1 MSPRWRTAAAGVTV
15 MTVAGAAIL
24 MSAPPRPGEAAV
36 PSAAPAGDVRRG
48 ADLYA
53 THCAS
58 CHGDAGEGTP
68 DGIPLRRIG
77 TAAVD
82 FVLTTGRMPLANPHQ
97 PMERRRSPWTTRDV
111 ADLVA
116 FVASLGSGGPAIPAV
131 HPEAGDLVLG
141 GKIFTANCAACHG
154 TAGQGAAVGE
164 GADAPALDEAT
175 PEQIAEAVR
184 IGPDPMPRFDAATID
199 RHSLDSLVRYV
210 TFLRRAPN
218 PGGLSL
224 GHMGPVAEGFVGWAI
239 GLALLVAVIR
249 LIGTTT

>member
-1 MSPRWRTAAAGVTV
+1 MSRRWRSAAAGVTV
-15 MTVAGAAIL
+15 MIVAVAAFL
-24 MSAPPRPGEAAV
+24 MSHLPRAGEAAAT
-36 PSAAPAGDVRRG
+36 SAATAGDVRRG
-48 ADLYA
+48 AELYA

-58 CHGDAGEGTP
+58 CHGAVGEGTA
-68 DGIPLRRIG
+68 DGIPLRSIG

-82 FVLTTGRMPLANPHQ
+82 FVLTTGRMPLADPHQ
-97 PMERRRSPWTTRDV
+97 PMLRRRTPWTARDV

-131 HPEAGDLVLG
+131 HPEDGDLALG
-141 GKIFTANCAACHG
+141 GKIFTANCAPCHG

-164 GADAPALDEAT
+164 GADAPDLYEAT
-175 PEQIAEAVR
+175 PGQIAEAVR
-184 IGPDPMPRFDAATID
+184 IGPDPMPRFDADTID
-199 RHSLDSLVRYV
+199 QHALDSLVRYV

-239 GLALLVAVIR
+239 GLALLVVIIR